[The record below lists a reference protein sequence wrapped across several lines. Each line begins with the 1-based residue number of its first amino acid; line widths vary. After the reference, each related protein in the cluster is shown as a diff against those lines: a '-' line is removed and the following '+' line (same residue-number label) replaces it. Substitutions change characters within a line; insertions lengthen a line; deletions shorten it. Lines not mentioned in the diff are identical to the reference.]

1 MGACILLPLCK
12 PIANPLE
19 HCPFFIFL
27 ILHLFFQNISHDEL
41 QVAVRSMA
49 YVFVQYWLLSW
60 GPACKQKNKRTAKI
74 FHYFLF
80 FLSWVWEEFFF
91 NHNIAMA
98 NPDRRF
104 IFSSALVSDTALFC
118 TLKHIQNIH
127 SSLRNTF
134 LVLKHFQNVPFSIT
148 PSLSTHF
155 L

>member
-1 MGACILLPLCK
+1 MSCRLQSEAWHMYLYSTDCFHEGLL
-12 PIANPLE
+12 AN
-19 HCPFFIFL
+19 
-27 ILHLFFQNISHDEL
+27 
-41 QVAVRSMA
+41 R
-49 YVFVQYWLLSW
+49 
-60 GPACKQKNKRTAKI
+60 RTKEQPRFSI
-74 FHYFLF
+74 TSFF
-80 FLSWVWEEFFF
+80 FLSWVWEEFLF

-127 SSLRNTF
+127 SSLCNTF